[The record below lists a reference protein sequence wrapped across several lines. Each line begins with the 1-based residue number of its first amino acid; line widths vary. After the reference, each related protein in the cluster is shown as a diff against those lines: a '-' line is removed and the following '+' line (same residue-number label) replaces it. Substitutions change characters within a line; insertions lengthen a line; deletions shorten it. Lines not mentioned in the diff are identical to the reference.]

1 MSAEKEKQGSAGEHH
16 AKATTPEQKD
26 LLTRNL
32 IAKLEQLIED
42 FMDEQQV
49 SANLTPADRRRLVGV
64 GVRNNG
70 FIDKAFD
77 IALDNPQF
85 MPAHFDVT
93 TLNWNMREL
102 EDFRQLMLVLQQFT
116 QLASNA
122 FLIQAD
128 SCYRDALRIY
138 SSLQEQ
144 ARNRVPNAEP
154 LFRALKTFFSK
165 TRRQPADEPT
175 EEELERD
182 VKRLIHG
189 KEDGEVVIKNEAP
202 HLTGG
207 MHEVLDS
214 VHRGK
219 SAFKKTKEAEINE

>member
-1 MSAEKEKQGSAGEHH
+1 MSEEETKKP
-16 AKATTPEQKD
+16 KAATPEQKD

-42 FMDEQQV
+42 FMDDQQV
-49 SANLTPADRRRLVGV
+49 SANLSPADRRRLVGV

-77 IALDNPQF
+77 IAVDNPQF
-85 MPAHFDVT
+85 MPAHFDVSM
-93 TLNWNMREL
+93 LNWNMREM
-102 EDFRQLMLVLQQFT
+102 EDFRQLMMVLQQFT

-138 SSLQEQ
+138 GSLQEQ
-144 ARNRVPNAEP
+144 ARNRVPGAEP
-154 LFRALKTFFSK
+154 LFRMLATFFSK

-182 VKRLIHG
+182 IKRLLHN
-189 KEDGEVVIKNEAP
+189 KEDGEIVIKNEAP

-207 MHEVLDS
+207 MHEILDS
-214 VHRGK
+214 VHKGK
-219 SAFKKTKEAEINE
+219 SAFRETVEGSATT